1 MMIMS
6 AIMPAVGLLASDGGF
21 GFAGAFL
28 MLEVV
33 TVAFLLAELPLRP
46 QRELS
51 KALTSSPP

>member
-1 MMIMS
+1 MS
-6 AIMPAVGLLASDGGF
+6 ALMPAVGLLASDRGF

-28 MLEVV
+28 MVEVV

-51 KALTSSPP
+51 KAVKSA

>member
-6 AIMPAVGLLASDGGF
+6 AVMPAVGLLASDRGF

-51 KALTSSPP
+51 KAVKSA